1 MYFKLKDIEGQIES
15 FKENAIFKYDTA
27 INSLRKL
34 QKINTQKS
42 KNIKKSLIKKMVLR
56 DIESK

>member
-15 FKENAIFKYDTA
+15 FKENAVFKYDTI

-34 QKINTQKS
+34 KNVNESKA
-42 KNIKKSLIKKMVLR
+42 KNIKKDIIKRIIIK
-56 DIESK
+56 DIET

>member
-15 FKENAIFKYDTA
+15 FKENAVFKYDTI

-34 QKINTQKS
+34 QKVNESKA
-42 KNIKKSLIKKMVLR
+42 KNIKKDIIKRIIIK
-56 DIESK
+56 DIET